1 MNASSPAKATD
12 SQTLS
17 GLFSLVTGFVVVG
30 VVIWWM
36 QRPPAPPP
44 EPPPHPPFV
53 VPVTTVAVQSGDVA
67 ESVEL
72 VGDVAAPERA
82 GLAFER
88 PGRLRE
94 LSVRL
99 GDEVK
104 AGSVLARLDDA
115 VIEEEV
121 RAAEAALAQARV
133 MADLATRDAT
143 RAKELGEEVSKA
155 GLDRAESEAKN
166 AAARVA
172 QMEADLALRR
182 ALLAQG
188 TLLAPFDAQVTARPL
203 TVGDYVAAG
212 DLCCELLSLER
223 REVLLEVPASIA
235 GSVAVGARVTLT
247 SDELPGFALDAPLVA
262 ILPSAQAR
270 ARTFLGVVR
279 VAAADDPGH
288 RLQPGLFVRARLVL
302 REAKGARVVPVDAL
316 LEGPEGTRLALAVPT
331 GAQSPPQAA
340 LIAVEVVARDATSA
354 AVVPVG
360 DAKLEVGELVILTG
374 KENVYPGATVLP
386 AAPQSTTAPAPASP
400 ASASE

>member
-1 MNASSPAKATD
+1 MNASQTPTD
-12 SQTLS
+12 SAGQKLS
-17 GLFSLVTGFVVVG
+17 SLFSLLTGFVVVG

-44 EPPPHPPFV
+44 APPPHPPFV
-53 VPVTTVAVQSGDVA
+53 VPVTTVAVQGGDVA
-67 ESVEL
+67 ESVVL

-104 AGSVLARLDDA
+104 AGSVLARLDDT

-121 RAAEAALAQARV
+121 RAAEATLAQARV
-133 MADLATRDAT
+133 MAELAARDAT
-143 RAKELGEEVSKA
+143 RAEELGEEVSKA
-155 GLDRAESEAKN
+155 ALDRAESEAKN

-172 QMEADLALRR
+172 QMEADLALKR

-188 TLLAPFDAQVTARPL
+188 TLVAPFDAQVTARPL

-235 GSVAVGARVTLT
+235 GAVAVGARVVLT
-247 SDELPGFALDAPLVA
+247 SDELIGFALDVPLVA
-262 ILPSAQAR
+262 ILPSARAR
-270 ARTFLGVVR
+270 ARTFQGVVR
-279 VAAADDPGH
+279 VAAADDPDH

-331 GAQSPPQAA
+331 GAQSPPQAV
-340 LIAVEVVARDATSA
+340 LIAVEVVARDADRA
-354 AVVPVG
+354 AVVPLG
-360 DAKLEVGELVILTG
+360 DAKLAVGDLVILTG
-374 KENVYPGATVLP
+374 KENVFPGATVLP
-386 AAPQSTTAPAPASP
+386 AAPQSAGDPVSAA
-400 ASASE
+400 ASE